1 MAASDRA
8 AIEAKIAAL
17 EEAMCAADFW
27 ADPAKAQ
34 AAIRELADLKLAL
47 EGGGRH
53 DRSGAILN
61 FYAGAGGDDAE
72 DWARML
78 VEMYQRYAASR
89 GWEWST
95 LYASPNDHGG
105 YRSYTGE
112 VVGKGAYGE
121 LKHESGV
128 HRLVRLSPFGAKD
141 IRQTS
146 FAMVEALP
154 AKVDVAE
161 SGIRPEDVDV
171 SFTRS
176 GGPGG
181 QNVNKRETAVH
192 AVHRPTGFA
201 VRVDSE
207 RNQHANRDRALEI
220 LAAKVAKLRED
231 EARAKEDGIAVSK
244 TTDAAWGSQIRSY
257 VLHPYKLVKDHRTG
271 VEIRNAEKV
280 LEDGAIQEFI
290 DAMKEGRRA
299 GEDAD
304 AGE

>member
-1 MAASDRA
+1 MASNDRA
-8 AIEAKIAAL
+8 ATEAKIAEL
-17 EEAMCAADFW
+17 EAFMCAPDFW
-27 ADPAKAQ
+27 SDPAKAQ
-34 AAIRELADLKLAL
+34 ATIKEIQDLKLAL
-47 EGGGRH
+47 EGGGRY
-53 DRSGAILN
+53 DKNGAILN

-78 VEMYQRYAASR
+78 VEMYQRYATSKN
-89 GWEWST
+89 WEWT
-95 LYASPNDHGG
+95 MLYTSPNEQGG

-112 VVGKGAYGE
+112 VTGKGAYGE
-121 LKHESGV
+121 LRHESGV

-154 AKVDVAE
+154 AKMDAAE
-161 SGIRPEDVDV
+161 AGLRLEDIEV

-192 AVHRPTGFA
+192 AVHTPTGLA

-207 RNQHANRDRALEI
+207 RNQHANRERAIEI
-220 LAAKVAKLRED
+220 LAAKIAKRQED
-231 EARAKEDGIAVSK
+231 AQQSKEDGIAISK
-244 TTDAAWGSQIRSY
+244 TTDVTWGNQIRSY

-271 VEIRNAEKV
+271 VEVRNAEKV
-280 LEDGAIQEFI
+280 IDDGAIQEFI
-290 DAMKEGRRA
+290 DAMKEGRR
-299 GEDAD
+299 EK
-304 AGE
+304 

>member
-1 MAASDRA
+1 
-8 AIEAKIAAL
+8 
-17 EEAMCAADFW
+17 MCAPDFW
-27 ADPAKAQ
+27 NDKDRAQ
-34 AAIRELADLKLAL
+34 AAIREIADLKLAL
-47 EGGGRH
+47 EGGGRF
-53 DRSGAILN
+53 DKSGAILN

-78 VEMYQRYAASR
+78 VEMYQRYAASK
-89 GWEWST
+89 GWTWST
-95 LYASPNDHGG
+95 LYSSPNDHGG

-112 VVGKGAYGE
+112 VEGKGAYGE

-154 AKVDVAE
+154 SKMDVAE
-161 SGIRPEDVDV
+161 AGIRVEDVEV

-192 AVHRPTGFA
+192 AVHKPTGFA

-231 EARAKEDGIAVSK
+231 EARAKEDGIAISK
-244 TTDAAWGSQIRSY
+244 TTDAAWGNQIRSY
-257 VLHPYKLVKDHRTG
+257 VLHPYRLVKDHRTG

-280 LEDGAIQEFI
+280 IEDGAIQEFI
-290 DAMKEGRRA
+290 DAMKEGRTA
-299 GEDAD
+299 GAEEDEA
-304 AGE
+304 AEK

>member
-1 MAASDRA
+1 MSSDRA
-8 AIEAKIAAL
+8 ATEAKIAEL
-17 EEAMCAADFW
+17 EAMMCAPDFW
-27 ADPAKAQ
+27 NDSAKAQ
-34 AAIRELADLKLAL
+34 ATIKEIQDLKLAL
-47 EGGGRH
+47 EGGSRYDKH
-53 DRSGAILN
+53 GAIIN
-61 FYAGAGGDDAE
+61 FFAGAGGDDAE

-78 VEMYQRYAASR
+78 VEMYQRYAASK

-95 LYASPNDHGG
+95 LYASPNESGG

-112 VVGKGAYGE
+112 VTGKGAYGE

-146 FAMVEALP
+146 FAMVEVLP
-154 AKVDVAE
+154 AKMEMADA
-161 SGIRPEDVDV
+161 GLRAEDVDV

-192 AVHRPTGFA
+192 AVHRPTGLA

-220 LAAKVAKLRED
+220 LAAKLAKLQED
-231 EARAKEDGIAVSK
+231 AQRAKEDGIAISK
-244 TTDAAWGSQIRSY
+244 TTDAAWGNQIRSY

-271 VEIRNAEKV
+271 VEVRNAEKV
-280 LEDGAIQEFI
+280 LESGAIQEFI
-290 DAMKEGRRA
+290 DAMKEGRKTEK
-299 GEDAD
+299 GSEAD
-304 AGE
+304 D

>member
-1 MAASDRA
+1 MASNDRA
-8 AIEAKIAAL
+8 LTEAKIAEL
-17 EEAMCAADFW
+17 EAAMCAPDFW
-27 ADPAKAQ
+27 NDSAKAQ
-34 AAIRELADLKLAL
+34 ATIKELQDLKLAL
-47 EGGGRH
+47 EGGSRY
-53 DRSGAILN
+53 DRGGAILN

-78 VEMYQRYAASR
+78 VEMYQRFAASK
-89 GWEWST
+89 GWEWSS
-95 LYASPNDHGG
+95 LYASPNEAGG
-105 YRSYTGE
+105 YRSYTAE
-112 VVGKGAYGE
+112 VSGKNAYGE

-154 AKVDVAE
+154 AKMDIADA
-161 SGIRPEDVDV
+161 GLRAEDVEI

-192 AVHRPTGFA
+192 AVHRPSGLA

-207 RNQHANRDRALEI
+207 RQQQANRDRALEI
-220 LAAKVAKLRED
+220 LAAKLAKRQQD
-231 EARAKEDGIAVSK
+231 AQQTKEDGIAISK
-244 TTDAAWGSQIRSY
+244 TTDVAWGNQIRSY

-271 VEIRNAEKV
+271 VENRKAERV
-280 LEDGAIQEFI
+280 LEDGDIQEFI
-290 DAMKEGRRA
+290 DAMKEGRKA
-299 GEDAD
+299 GAD
-304 AGE
+304 SGESE

>member
-1 MAASDRA
+1 MASSGRA
-8 AIEAKIAAL
+8 AAEAKIAAL
-17 EEAMCAADFW
+17 EAAMCAPDFW
-27 ADPAKAQ
+27 GDRERAQ
-34 AAIRELADLKLAL
+34 ATIREIADLKLAL
-47 EGGGRH
+47 EGGSRH
-53 DRSGAILN
+53 DRAGAILN

-78 VEMYQRYAASR
+78 VDMYRRYAESK
-89 GWEWST
+89 GWQWSS
-95 LYASPNDHGG
+95 LYASPNDRGG
-105 YRSYTGE
+105 YRSYTAE
-112 VVGKGAYGE
+112 IEGKGAYGE

-154 AKVDVAE
+154 AKIDIAE
-161 SGIRPEDVDV
+161 AGLKPEDVDV

-231 EARAKEDGIAVSK
+231 EARAKEDGLAISK
-244 TTDAAWGSQIRSY
+244 TTDAAWGNQIRSY

-280 LEDGAIQEFI
+280 IEDGAIQEFI
-290 DAMKEGRRA
+290 DAMREGRKA
-299 GEDAD
+299 EKGAE
-304 AGE
+304 E

>member
-1 MAASDRA
+1 MVSSDRA
-8 AIEAKIAAL
+8 SIEAKIAAL
-17 EEAMCAADFW
+17 EEAMCAPDFW
-27 ADPAKAQ
+27 SDKERAQ
-34 AAIRELADLKLAL
+34 AAIREIADLKLAL

-53 DRSGAILN
+53 DKSGAILN

-78 VEMYQRYAASR
+78 VEMYQRYAASK
-89 GWEWST
+89 GWTWSM
-95 LYASPNDHGG
+95 LYSSPNEAGG

-112 VVGKGAYGE
+112 VEGKGAYGE

-154 AKVDVAE
+154 AKMDVAE
-161 SGIRPEDVDV
+161 AGIRTEDVEV

-192 AVHRPTGFA
+192 AVHKPTGFA

-231 EARAKEDGIAVSK
+231 EARAKEDGIAISK
-244 TTDAAWGSQIRSY
+244 TTDAAWGNQIRSY

-280 LEDGAIQEFI
+280 IEDGAIQDFI
-290 DAMKEGRRA
+290 DAMKEGRKA
-299 GEDAD
+299 GE
-304 AGE
+304 GESEEK

>member
-1 MAASDRA
+1 MASSDRGA
-8 AIEAKIAAL
+8 AESRIAEIEA
-17 EEAMCAADFW
+17 AMCAPDFW
-27 ADPAKAQ
+27 ADPARAQ
-34 AAIRELADLKLAL
+34 AAIKELQDLKLSL
-47 EGGGRH
+47 EGGSRH
-53 DRSGAILN
+53 DRGGAILN

-78 VEMYQRYAASR
+78 VEMYQRYAAAK
-89 GWEWST
+89 GWDWET
-95 LYASPNDHGG
+95 LYASPNEAGG
-105 YRSYTGE
+105 YRSYTAE
-112 VVGKGAYGE
+112 VSGKGAYGE

-154 AKVDVAE
+154 AKVDAAE
-161 SGIRPEDVDV
+161 AGLKPEEVEV

-192 AVHRPTGFA
+192 AVHKPTGFA

-207 RNQHANRDRALEI
+207 RHQQANRERALEI

-231 EARAKEDGIAVSK
+231 EARAKEDGIAISK
-244 TTDAAWGSQIRSY
+244 TTDAAWGNQIRSY

-271 VEIRNAEKV
+271 AEVRNAEKV
-280 LEDGAIQEFI
+280 LEDGDIQEFI
-290 DAMKEGRRA
+290 DAMKEGRKA
-299 GEDAD
+299 EKGGE
-304 AGE
+304 E

>member
-1 MAASDRA
+1 MASGDKA
-8 AIEAKIAAL
+8 AIEAKIAEL
-17 EEAMCAADFW
+17 EAAMCAPDFW
-27 ADPAKAQ
+27 NDKERAQ
-34 AAIRELADLKLAL
+34 AAIREIADLKLAL

-53 DRSGAILN
+53 DKSGAILN

-89 GWEWST
+89 GWTWST
-95 LYASPNDHGG
+95 LYSSPNDQGG

-112 VVGKGAYGE
+112 VEGKGAYGE

-154 AKVDVAE
+154 SKMDVAE
-161 SGIRPEDVDV
+161 AGIRAEDVDV

-192 AVHRPTGFA
+192 AVHKPTGFA

-231 EARAKEDGIAVSK
+231 EARAKEDGIAISK
-244 TTDAAWGSQIRSY
+244 TTDAAWGNQIRSY

-271 VEIRNAEKV
+271 VEVRNAEKV
-280 LEDGAIQEFI
+280 IEDGAIQEFI
-290 DAMKEGRRA
+290 DAMKEGRKA
-299 GEDAD
+299 GEGDA
-304 AGE
+304 EEK

>member
-1 MAASDRA
+1 MASSDRA
-8 AIEAKIAAL
+8 AVEAKIAAL
-17 EEAMCAADFW
+17 EEAMCAPDFW
-27 ADPAKAQ
+27 ADSAKAQ
-34 AAIRELADLKLAL
+34 AAIREVQDLKLAL
-47 EGGGRH
+47 EGGSRH
-53 DRSGAILN
+53 DRAGVILN

-78 VEMYQRYAASR
+78 VEMYRRYAESKS
-89 GWEWST
+89 WQWST
-95 LYASPNDHGG
+95 LYASPNDQGG
-105 YRSYTGE
+105 YRSYTAE
-112 VVGKGAYGE
+112 IEGKGAYGE

-154 AKVDVAE
+154 SKIDVAE
-161 SGIRPEDVDV
+161 AGLKTEDVEI

-207 RNQHANRDRALEI
+207 RNQHQNRERAIEI

-244 TTDAAWGSQIRSY
+244 TTDAAWGNQIRSY

-271 VEIRNAEKV
+271 VEVRNAEKV
-280 LEDGAIQEFI
+280 IEDGAIQEFI
-290 DAMKEGRRA
+290 DAMKEGRKA
-299 GEDAD
+299 GEDAG
-304 AGE
+304 GEE